1 MLIQYQKVSFTN
13 LSNEYD
19 SNLNSPRLIKTKIND
34 GPNLYTSFFEQLI
47 ISFILNKFND
57 KITLYQNYNHKL
69 LQSSEKIIIQDI
81 EKILTHFNL
90 GSQKYSFYLMNFC
103 LHNNQQTIQ
112 KLKNLIT
119 IVY

>member
-13 LSNEYD
+13 ISNEYD

-47 ISFILNKFND
+47 ISFILNHFND
-57 KITLYQNYNHKL
+57 KVTLYQNYNQEV
-69 LQSSEKIIIQDI
+69 LQSSRKLVIQDI
-81 EKILTHFNL
+81 EKILTHFNS
-90 GSQKYSFYLMNFC
+90 GSQKYSFYLMNYC
-103 LHNNQQTIQ
+103 LPNNPVTIQ

-119 IVY
+119 IL

>member
-1 MLIQYQKVSFTN
+1 MLIQNKVSFKDI
-13 LSNEYD
+13 SNEYD
-19 SNLNSPRLIKTKIND
+19 SNLNSLKTIQTKIND

-47 ISFILNKFND
+47 ISFILNHFND

-69 LQSSEKIIIQDI
+69 LESSKKLIIQDI

-90 GSQKYSFYLMNFC
+90 GSQKYTFYLMNFC
-103 LHNNQQTIQ
+103 LHNNQQIIQ

-119 IVY
+119 IL